1 MRFIKNNSLPL
12 GITTIVIILIIL
24 SFTYLRSYNQSIGVT
39 IAAVMALGGMWIGR
53 LSEVAE
59 IEVSVRRSK
68 ENYLPVLNKSPRY
81 EVLVKKPEGSTPVSI
96 KSYSF
101 SGCGLMPLGEGTPLP
116 SDGFPIPIPPQ
127 DDKDPMN
134 RRHFLTIIF
143 KDENEKEYGR
153 QYQISFDKDTMRFER
168 PILID
173 KKLRR

>member
-81 EVLVKKPEGSTPVSI
+81 EVLV
-96 KSYSF
+96 
-101 SGCGLMPLGEGTPLP
+101 
-116 SDGFPIPIPPQ
+116 
-127 DDKDPMN
+127 
-134 RRHFLTIIF
+134 
-143 KDENEKEYGR
+143 
-153 QYQISFDKDTMRFER
+153 
-168 PILID
+168 
-173 KKLRR
+173 